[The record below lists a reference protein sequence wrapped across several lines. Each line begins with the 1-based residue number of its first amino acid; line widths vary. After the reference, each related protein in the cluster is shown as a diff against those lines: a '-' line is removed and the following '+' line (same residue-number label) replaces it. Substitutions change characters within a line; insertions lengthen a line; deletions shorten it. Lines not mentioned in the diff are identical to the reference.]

1 MRQLSLAIVF
11 TLILSITSPALAISK
26 SQQRLS
32 IPEIS
37 LIEFFKE
44 ILAVLTPDIRSPAKN
59 DTSSDS
65 STEPH
70 TTQDSEEAPTD
81 PAGDDS
87 DETDEPT
94 DPAWGPYTEP
104 NG

>member
-11 TLILSITSPALAISK
+11 SLILSITSPAFAMGH

-32 IPEIS
+32 MPEIS
-37 LIEFFKE
+37 LIDFFKE
-44 ILAVLTPDIRSPAKN
+44 ILAVLTIDIRSPNKN
-59 DTSSDS
+59 ESTEDS
-65 STEPH
+65 STDPH
-70 TTQDSEEAPTD
+70 TTQDSEEPPSD
-81 PAGDDS
+81 PS
-87 DETDEPT
+87 TDETEEPDQPT